1 MPNYQ
6 NGKIYTIRCRKDDS
20 KIYVGSTTMTLS
32 KRIAE
37 HRYASVN
44 KEKTK
49 TRWYN
54 EVEDWG
60 DWYIELYEDCP
71 CENKEQL
78 CKREGEIIRKIG
90 NLNHEI
96 AGRNYKE
103 WRIDNPDKVKATS
116 KKYHEN
122 HKEERLEVN
131 KKWMENNKEHRK
143 EYKKEY
149 REANKEKIAEYR
161 ANYRLNVEV
170 PNKDEIN
177 RKQKENR
184 EKKGNLDEVNQ
195 KRKENRETNK
205 DEVNRKLREYRA
217 KKKLSNN

>member
-6 NGKIYTIRCRKDDS
+6 NRKIYTIRCRTDDT
-20 KIYVGSTTMTLS
+20 KIYVGSTTTTLS
-32 KRIAE
+32 RRIAE
-37 HRYASVN
+37 HRWASAN

-78 CKREGEIIRKIG
+78 FKREGEIIREIG
-90 NLNHEI
+90 NLNKTI
-96 AGRNYKE
+96 TGRT
-103 WRIDNPDKVKATS
+103 V
-116 KKYHEN
+116 
-122 HKEERLEVN
+122 
-131 KKWMENNKEHRK
+131 K
-143 EYKKEY
+143 EYKKGY
-149 REANKEKIAEYR
+149 REENKEKIAEYR
-161 ANYRLNVEV
+161 ANYWLNVEV
-170 PNKDEIN
+170 QNKDEIN

-184 EKKGNLDEVNQ
+184 EKRGNLDEVNRKIRE
-195 KRKENRETNK
+195 KREANK

-217 KKKLSNN
+217 KKKLSNNQN

>member
-6 NGKIYTIRCRKDDS
+6 NGKIYTIRCRTDDT

-49 TRWYN
+49 TMWYKDI
-54 EVEDWG
+54 EDWK
-60 DWYIELYEDCP
+60 DWYIELYEECP

-78 CKREGEIIRKIG
+78 CKREGEVIREIG
-90 NLNHEI
+90 NLNKDI
-96 AGRNYKE
+96 AGRTRKE
-103 WRIDNPDKVKATS
+103 WTTDNPEKVKITQ
-116 KKYHEN
+116 KKFYEN
-122 HKEERLEVN
+122 HKEEILEVN
-131 KKWMENNKEHRK
+131 KKWMEDNKEYRK
-143 EYKKEY
+143 EYKKAY
-149 REANKEKIAEYR
+149 REENKEKIAEYR
-161 ANYRLNVEV
+161 ANYWLNVEV
-170 PNKDEIN
+170 QNKDDIN

-184 EKKGNLDEVNQ
+184 EKRGNLDEVNR
-195 KRKENRETNK
+195 KRKEKREANK

>member
-6 NGKIYTIRCRKDDS
+6 NGKIYTIRCYKDDS
-20 KIYVGSTTMTLS
+20 KIYVGSTTTTLS
-32 KRIAE
+32 RRIAE
-37 HRYASVN
+37 HRSTSAN

-54 EVEDWG
+54 EIEDWG

-78 CKREGEIIRKIG
+78 CKREGEIIREIG
-90 NLNHEI
+90 NLNKKI
-96 AGRNYKE
+96 AGRTAKE
-103 WRIDNPDKVKATS
+103 WGKDNPDKLKATRKKYHENNPEKVKATS

-143 EYKKEY
+143 EYKKAY

-161 ANYRLNVEV
+161 AKYWLNVEV
-170 PNKDEIN
+170 ANKDEIN
-177 RKQKENR
+177 HKQRENYA
-184 EKKGNLDEVNQ
+184 
-195 KRKENRETNK
+195 KRQN
-205 DEVNRKLREYRA
+205 A
-217 KKKLSNN
+217 